1 MPETASPAP
10 EEPRQEAEI
19 SAALERRSIVLVGMM
34 GVGKSTIG
42 RRLAARLRLPFFDA
56 DIEIEAAAGMSIPD
70 IFLAHGE
77 PYFRDGEAR
86 VIARLLNS
94 GPAVIA
100 TGGGA
105 FTEREET
112 RQRIRDKAVSIWLK
126 ADVDVIMKR
135 VKRRADRPL
144 LQTEDPVATV
154 SRLLEAREPV
164 YQNADLKILSRDVP
178 HDRIV
183 DECIDAL
190 HDRLCRQRCAGG
202 PKNDANDG
210 YNDYNGRDERHAMTA
225 PLKHS
230 DPITVDVALGDRA
243 YDIIIGRDVLSSL
256 GARIAAL
263 RPGVRTAIVTDR
275 TVARHWLEQT
285 QASLVAAGI
294 PASHVVVDEGE
305 GSKTYAGLEKVS
317 EALIAAKIERN
328 DLVIALGGGVVG
340 DLAGFAAAILRRG
353 VDFVQV
359 PTSLLAQVDSSV
371 GGKTGINSPQGKNLL
386 GAFHQPV
393 LVIADTSV
401 LDTLSPRQFRSGYAE
416 VAKYGVLGDEAF
428 FAWLEANHADI
439 FSGGAAREH
448 AIATS
453 CRAKAAIV
461 SRDERETGERAL
473 LNLGH
478 TFGHALEA
486 ATGFSDRL
494 FHGEGVAV
502 GMVLAAEFSA
512 QLGMISQTDAARV
525 ERHLA
530 SVGLP
535 THLQDIAGFAQEGLA
550 DADALMALM
559 AQDKKVKRGKLT
571 FILLEAV
578 GRAVIANDV
587 EPSLVRDFLEAKLA
601 KS

>member
-1 MPETASPAP
+1 M
-10 EEPRQEAEI
+10 
-19 SAALERRSIVLVGMM
+19 
-34 GVGKSTIG
+34 
-42 RRLAARLRLPFFDA
+42 
-56 DIEIEAAAGMSIPD
+56 
-70 IFLAHGE
+70 
-77 PYFRDGEAR
+77 
-86 VIARLLNS
+86 
-94 GPAVIA
+94 
-100 TGGGA
+100 
-105 FTEREET
+105 
-112 RQRIRDKAVSIWLK
+112 
-126 ADVDVIMKR
+126 
-135 VKRRADRPL
+135 
-144 LQTEDPVATV
+144 TV
-154 SRLLEAREPV
+154 
-164 YQNADLKILSRDVP
+164 
-178 HDRIV
+178 
-183 DECIDAL
+183 
-190 HDRLCRQRCAGG
+190 
-202 PKNDANDG
+202 
-210 YNDYNGRDERHAMTA
+210 

-243 YDIIIGRDVLSSL
+243 YDIIIGRDVLQTL
-256 GARIAAL
+256 GGRVAAL
-263 RPGVRTAIVTDR
+263 RPGVRAAIVTDR
-275 TVARHWLEQT
+275 TVARYWLEKT
-285 QASLVAAGI
+285 ESSLAAAGI
-294 PASHVVVDEGE
+294 ATSHVIVAEGE

-401 LDTLSPRQFRSGYAE
+401 LDTLSPRQFRAGYAE

-428 FAWLEANHADI
+428 FGWLEANAADI
-439 FSGGAAREH
+439 FSGSAAREH

-453 CRAKAAIV
+453 CRAKAAVV

-494 FHGEGVAV
+494 FHGEGVSV

-512 QLGMISQTDAARV
+512 QLGMISEADAARI

-550 DADALMALM
+550 DADALMTLM

-587 EPSLVRDFLEAKLA
+587 EPALVRDFLQGELA
-601 KS
+601 ST